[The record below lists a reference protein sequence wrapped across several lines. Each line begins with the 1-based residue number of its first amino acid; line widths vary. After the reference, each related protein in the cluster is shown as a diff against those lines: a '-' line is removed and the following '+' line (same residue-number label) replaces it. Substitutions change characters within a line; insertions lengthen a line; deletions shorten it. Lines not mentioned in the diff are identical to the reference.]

1 MFFNMFKKELKEVLT
16 IGSIISIAAMSFV
29 FAMIGQSVGNIEEK
43 LEVKPAI
50 GLINNDNGIFGII
63 STQILQETSDI
74 IYNGSDKSAGLQ
86 EVIAEKGIALI
97 EIPSDFSDSIYN
109 NEQGKLNI
117 NWVVQGVGPFDG
129 ISSDVLDYVLNAV
142 EKEISKIIITQELDL
157 DPNLILN
164 PLTTSQTTF
173 LKEKE
178 FRGLSPNELINTFS
192 TQSYLIPTLIMMII
206 MMSGSSIIS
215 SMGLEK
221 ENKTLETL
229 LTLPVKRNYIILS
242 KIIAST
248 ISGLILAAIYMVGMT
263 YYMKS
268 FSFSGVVDLQAYN
281 LTLNI
286 YDYTLMGLSVFM
298 SLLAG
303 LSLCL
308 ALGSF
313 AKDYKSAQSLLFP
326 VTVLAVFSMLMTMFM
341 DFSTMP
347 TFIKIFIFIIP
358 FSHPMMAMKSL
369 MLKEYALV
377 ISGIIYSSIFA
388 AIMIIITILIFNSDR
403 LLVGKLQKN
412 KKALKILFH
421 NRGITKNERFNFAF
435 EIII

>member
-50 GLINNDNGIFGII
+50 GLINNDNGLFGII

-109 NEQGKLNI
+109 NEQGKLSI

-412 KKALKILFH
+412 KKSA
-421 NRGITKNERFNFAF
+421 KNLVS
-435 EIII
+435 

>member
-16 IGSIISIAAMSFV
+16 IGSIISIATMSFV

-50 GLINNDNGIFGII
+50 GLINNDNGLFGII

-326 VTVLAVFSMLMTMFM
+326 VTVLAIFSMLMTMFM

-358 FSHPMMAMKSL
+358 FSHPMMAMKTL

-412 KKALKILFH
+412 KKSA
-421 NRGITKNERFNFAF
+421 KNLVS
-435 EIII
+435 

>member
-50 GLINNDNGIFGII
+50 GLINNDNGLFGII

-242 KIIAST
+242 KIVAST

-412 KKALKILFH
+412 KKSA
-421 NRGITKNERFNFAF
+421 KNLVS
-435 EIII
+435 

>member
-50 GLINNDNGIFGII
+50 GLINNDNGLFGII

-412 KKALKILFH
+412 KKSA
-421 NRGITKNERFNFAF
+421 KNLVS
-435 EIII
+435 

>member
-1 MFFNMFKKELKEVLT
+1 MFKKELKEVLT

-43 LEVKPAI
+43 LEVKPVI
-50 GLINNDNGIFGII
+50 GLINNDNGLFGII
-63 STQILQETSDI
+63 SAQILQETSDI
-74 IYNGSDKSAGLQ
+74 VYNGYDKSAGLQ
-86 EVIAEKGIALI
+86 EVIAKEGIALI

-109 NEQGKLNI
+109 NKQGKLNI

-142 EKEISKIIITQELDL
+142 EKEISKIIITQQLDL

-229 LTLPVKRNYIILS
+229 LTLPAKRNYIILS

-268 FSFSGVVDLQAYN
+268 FSFSGVVDLQAYD
-281 LTLNI
+281 LTLSI

-313 AKDYKSAQSLLFP
+313 SKDYKSAQSLLFP
-326 VTVLAVFSMLMTMFM
+326 VTVLAIFSTLMTMFM

-377 ISGIIYSSIFA
+377 LSGIIYSSIFA

-403 LLVGKLQKN
+403 LLVGKFQKN
-412 KKALKILFH
+412 KKRA
-421 NRGITKNERFNFAF
+421 KNLVS
-435 EIII
+435 

>member
-109 NEQGKLNI
+109 NEQGKLSI

-358 FSHPMMAMKSL
+358 FSHPMMAMKTL

-412 KKALKILFH
+412 KKSA
-421 NRGITKNERFNFAF
+421 KNLVS
-435 EIII
+435 

>member
-1 MFFNMFKKELKEVLT
+1 MFKKELKEVLT

-358 FSHPMMAMKSL
+358 FSHPMMAMKTL

-412 KKALKILFH
+412 KKSA
-421 NRGITKNERFNFAF
+421 KNLVS
-435 EIII
+435 

>member
-1 MFFNMFKKELKEVLT
+1 MFKKELKEVLT

-109 NEQGKLNI
+109 NEQGKLSI

-358 FSHPMMAMKSL
+358 FSHPMMAMKTL

-412 KKALKILFH
+412 KKSA
-421 NRGITKNERFNFAF
+421 KNLVS
-435 EIII
+435 

>member
-1 MFFNMFKKELKEVLT
+1 MFLNMFKKELKEVLT

-43 LEVKPAI
+43 LEVKPVI

-74 IYNGSDKSAGLQ
+74 IYNGYDKSTGLQ
-86 EVIAEKGIALI
+86 EVIAKEGIALI

-109 NEQGKLNI
+109 NKQGKLNI

-268 FSFSGVVDLQAYN
+268 FSFSGVVDLQAYD
-281 LTLNI
+281 LTLSI

-313 AKDYKSAQSLLFP
+313 SKDYKSAQSLLFP
-326 VTVLAVFSMLMTMFM
+326 VTVLAIFSMLMTMFM

-347 TFIKIFIFIIP
+347 TIIKILIFIIP

-377 ISGIIYSSIFA
+377 LSGIIYSSIFA

-403 LLVGKLQKN
+403 LLVGKFQKN
-412 KKALKILFH
+412 KKRA
-421 NRGITKNERFNFAF
+421 KNLVS
-435 EIII
+435 

>member
-109 NEQGKLNI
+109 NEQGKLSI

-129 ISSDVLDYVLNAV
+129 ISSDVLDYVLNDV

-358 FSHPMMAMKSL
+358 FSHPMMAMKTL

-412 KKALKILFH
+412 KKSA
-421 NRGITKNERFNFAF
+421 KNLVS
-435 EIII
+435 

>member
-50 GLINNDNGIFGII
+50 GLINNDNGLFGII

-192 TQSYLIPTLIMMII
+192 TQSCLIPTLIMMII

-221 ENKTLETL
+221 EN
-229 LTLPVKRNYIILS
+229 
-242 KIIAST
+242 
-248 ISGLILAAIYMVGMT
+248 
-263 YYMKS
+263 
-268 FSFSGVVDLQAYN
+268 
-281 LTLNI
+281 
-286 YDYTLMGLSVFM
+286 
-298 SLLAG
+298 
-303 LSLCL
+303 
-308 ALGSF
+308 
-313 AKDYKSAQSLLFP
+313 
-326 VTVLAVFSMLMTMFM
+326 
-341 DFSTMP
+341 
-347 TFIKIFIFIIP
+347 
-358 FSHPMMAMKSL
+358 
-369 MLKEYALV
+369 
-377 ISGIIYSSIFA
+377 
-388 AIMIIITILIFNSDR
+388 
-403 LLVGKLQKN
+403 
-412 KKALKILFH
+412 
-421 NRGITKNERFNFAF
+421 
-435 EIII
+435 

>member
-358 FSHPMMAMKSL
+358 FSHLMMAMKSL

-412 KKALKILFH
+412 KKSA
-421 NRGITKNERFNFAF
+421 KNLVS
-435 EIII
+435 

>member
-1 MFFNMFKKELKEVLT
+1 MFLNMFKKELKEVLT

-43 LEVKPAI
+43 LEVKPVI
-50 GLINNDNGIFGII
+50 GLINNDNGLFGII
-63 STQILQETSDI
+63 SAQILQETSDI
-74 IYNGSDKSAGLQ
+74 VYNGYDKSAGLQ
-86 EVIAEKGIALI
+86 EVIAKEGIALI

-109 NEQGKLNI
+109 NKQGKLNI

-142 EKEISKIIITQELDL
+142 EKEISKIIITQQLDL

-229 LTLPVKRNYIILS
+229 LTLPAKRNYIILS

-268 FSFSGVVDLQAYN
+268 FSFSGVVDLQAYD
-281 LTLNI
+281 LTLSI

-313 AKDYKSAQSLLFP
+313 SKDYKSAQSLLFP
-326 VTVLAVFSMLMTMFM
+326 VTVLAIFSMLMTMFM

-377 ISGIIYSSIFA
+377 LSGIIYSSIFA

-403 LLVGKLQKN
+403 LLVGKFQKN
-412 KKALKILFH
+412 KKRA
-421 NRGITKNERFNFAF
+421 KNLVS
-435 EIII
+435 

>member
-16 IGSIISIAAMSFV
+16 IGSIISIATMSFV

-412 KKALKILFH
+412 KKSA
-421 NRGITKNERFNFAF
+421 KNLVS
-435 EIII
+435 

>member
-50 GLINNDNGIFGII
+50 GLINNDNGLFGII

-358 FSHPMMAMKSL
+358 FSHPMMAMKTL

-412 KKALKILFH
+412 KKSA
-421 NRGITKNERFNFAF
+421 KNLVS
-435 EIII
+435 

>member
-16 IGSIISIAAMSFV
+16 IGSIISIATMSFV

-50 GLINNDNGIFGII
+50 GLINNDNGLFGII

-412 KKALKILFH
+412 KKSA
-421 NRGITKNERFNFAF
+421 KNLVS
-435 EIII
+435 

>member
-50 GLINNDNGIFGII
+50 GLINNDNGLFGII

-326 VTVLAVFSMLMTMFM
+326 VTVLAIFSMLMTMFM

-358 FSHPMMAMKSL
+358 FSHPMMAMKTL

-412 KKALKILFH
+412 KKSA
-421 NRGITKNERFNFAF
+421 KNLVS
-435 EIII
+435 

>member
-1 MFFNMFKKELKEVLT
+1 MFLNMFKKELKEVLT

-43 LEVKPAI
+43 LEVKPVI
-50 GLINNDNGIFGII
+50 GLINNDNGLFGII
-63 STQILQETSDI
+63 SAQILQETSDI
-74 IYNGSDKSAGLQ
+74 IYNGYDKSAGLQ
-86 EVIAEKGIALI
+86 EVIAKEGIALI

-229 LTLPVKRNYIILS
+229 LTLPAKRNYIILS

-268 FSFSGVVDLQAYN
+268 FSFSGVVDLQAYD
-281 LTLNI
+281 LTLSI

-313 AKDYKSAQSLLFP
+313 SKDYKSAQSLLFP
-326 VTVLAVFSMLMTMFM
+326 VTVLAIFSMLMTMFM

-377 ISGIIYSSIFA
+377 LSGIIYSSIFA

-403 LLVGKLQKN
+403 LLVGKFQKN
-412 KKALKILFH
+412 KKRA
-421 NRGITKNERFNFAF
+421 KNLVS
-435 EIII
+435 

>member
-43 LEVKPAI
+43 LEVKPVI

-86 EVIAEKGIALI
+86 EVIAKEGIALI

-109 NEQGKLNI
+109 NKQGKLNI

-229 LTLPVKRNYIILS
+229 LTLPAKRNYIILS

-268 FSFSGVVDLQAYN
+268 FSFSGLVDLQAYN
-281 LTLNI
+281 LTLSI

-326 VTVLAVFSMLMTMFM
+326 VTVLAIFSMLMTMFM

-377 ISGIIYSSIFA
+377 LSGIIYSSIFA

-403 LLVGKLQKN
+403 LLVGKFQKN
-412 KKALKILFH
+412 KK
-421 NRGITKNERFNFAF
+421 RTKNLVS
-435 EIII
+435 

>member
-16 IGSIISIAAMSFV
+16 IGSIISIATMSFV

-50 GLINNDNGIFGII
+50 GLINNDNGLFGII

-358 FSHPMMAMKSL
+358 FSHPMMAMKTL

-412 KKALKILFH
+412 KKSA
-421 NRGITKNERFNFAF
+421 KNLVS
-435 EIII
+435 

>member
-16 IGSIISIAAMSFV
+16 IGSIISIATMSFV

-326 VTVLAVFSMLMTMFM
+326 VTVLAIFSMLMTMFM

-412 KKALKILFH
+412 KKSA
-421 NRGITKNERFNFAF
+421 KNLVS
-435 EIII
+435 

>member
-16 IGSIISIAAMSFV
+16 IGSIISIATMSFV

-358 FSHPMMAMKSL
+358 FSHPMMAMKTL

-412 KKALKILFH
+412 KKSA
-421 NRGITKNERFNFAF
+421 KNLVS
-435 EIII
+435 

>member
-326 VTVLAVFSMLMTMFM
+326 VTVLAIFSMLMTMFM
-341 DFSTMP
+341 DYSTMP

-412 KKALKILFH
+412 KKSA
-421 NRGITKNERFNFAF
+421 KNLVS
-435 EIII
+435 

>member
-242 KIIAST
+242 KIVAST

-412 KKALKILFH
+412 KKSA
-421 NRGITKNERFNFAF
+421 KNLVS
-435 EIII
+435 

>member
-1 MFFNMFKKELKEVLT
+1 MFKKELKEVLT
-16 IGSIISIAAMSFV
+16 IGSIISIATMSFV

-50 GLINNDNGIFGII
+50 GLINNDNGLFGII

-326 VTVLAVFSMLMTMFM
+326 VTVLAIFSMLMTMFM

-358 FSHPMMAMKSL
+358 FSHPMMAMKL
-369 MLKEYALV
+369 
-377 ISGIIYSSIFA
+377 
-388 AIMIIITILIFNSDR
+388 
-403 LLVGKLQKN
+403 
-412 KKALKILFH
+412 
-421 NRGITKNERFNFAF
+421 
-435 EIII
+435 

>member
-109 NEQGKLNI
+109 NEQGKLSI

-412 KKALKILFH
+412 KKSA
-421 NRGITKNERFNFAF
+421 KNLVS
-435 EIII
+435 

>member
-1 MFFNMFKKELKEVLT
+1 MFKKELKEVLT

-412 KKALKILFH
+412 KKSA
-421 NRGITKNERFNFAF
+421 KNLVS
-435 EIII
+435 

>member
-358 FSHPMMAMKSL
+358 FSHPMMAMKTL

-412 KKALKILFH
+412 KKSA
-421 NRGITKNERFNFAF
+421 KNLVS
-435 EIII
+435 

>member
-242 KIIAST
+242 KIVAST

-326 VTVLAVFSMLMTMFM
+326 VTVLAIFSMLMTMFM

-412 KKALKILFH
+412 KKSA
-421 NRGITKNERFNFAF
+421 KNLVS
-435 EIII
+435 

>member
-326 VTVLAVFSMLMTMFM
+326 VTVLAIFSMLMTMFM

-377 ISGIIYSSIFA
+377 LSGIIYSSIFA

-403 LLVGKLQKN
+403 LLVGKFQKN
-412 KKALKILFH
+412 KK
-421 NRGITKNERFNFAF
+421 RTKNLVS
-435 EIII
+435 

>member
-109 NEQGKLNI
+109 NEQGKLSI

-129 ISSDVLDYVLNAV
+129 ISSDVLDYVLSAV

-412 KKALKILFH
+412 KKSA
-421 NRGITKNERFNFAF
+421 KNLVS
-435 EIII
+435 

>member
-43 LEVKPAI
+43 LEVKPVI

-358 FSHPMMAMKSL
+358 FSHPMMAMKTL

-412 KKALKILFH
+412 KKSA
-421 NRGITKNERFNFAF
+421 KNLVS
-435 EIII
+435 